1 MASQSTKNDLEL
13 IELMIEYC
21 EAIQSDLTVV
31 ENDIELFIENEVIQ
45 RSCSFSLVQIG
56 EYTKRLSDELRSK
69 YKTIHWS
76 GIAGLRDIIVH
87 RYERVETKVLWDTIT
102 IDVPILED
110 NLKMIEKELKR

>member
-31 ENDIELFIENEVIQ
+31 ENDIELFLENETVQ

-56 EYTKRLSDELRSK
+56 EYIKRLSNELKSK
-69 YKTIHWS
+69 YKAINWS
-76 GIAGLRDIIVH
+76 GIAGLRDFIVH
-87 RYERVETKVLWDTIT
+87 GYEKVEFDIIWGTIT
-102 IDVPILED
+102 KEVPVLED
-110 NLKMIEKELKR
+110 TLKSMKNKLKR

>member
-1 MASQSTKNDLEL
+1 
-13 IELMIEYC
+13 MIEYC

-31 ENDIELFIENEVIQ
+31 ENDIESFIENEVIQ

-102 IDVPILED
+102 IEVPILED